1 MSERRVSVGID
12 IPPAAGRTFAR
23 GVKFTMPLLQMQT
36 AAAAGAAS
44 AEITP
49 PLEVGLLM
57 SSVEGLWSA
66 FEGVQSPLMARAL
79 VLRPARRG
87 SENGVATE
95 PVAVVALD
103 LLGLNGQAVDGWP
116 QFKARIAAAAGNVLR
131 PERIVLACSHTH
143 CAPESVALSNLYE
156 TSAFESWVAL
166 LVSRIGQAIRE
177 AAGTLR
183 PCRLAYGS
191 TAALGRGI
199 HRRIQTSRGV
209 LLSHPPPP
217 EEIVLSRGGPVD
229 DSVNVLVARD
239 LHDEASV
246 IATVVNATCHP
257 VHEMCI
263 PRVSADYPGVVSETL
278 EAAHPGSVALF
289 LNGAAGNINP
299 TTVSAGADASRRHGL
314 ALAAAAQGLLT
325 ADDGLT
331 DCEGVAFERR
341 AVTLPTRL
349 PNGRPEGRVLCA
361 EVAAL
366 RVGPASF
373 VFLPGEPFVETGL
386 KLRARSPF
394 ALTAVVGYAEDYI
407 GYVPTDAALAE
418 GGYEAAFGKW
428 SVLGIG
434 SEPKLCGE
442 ASALLDALHG
452 GLRPAA
458 LVGSATEEE
467 AASAAAASA
476 AAVNGRGEAGELA
489 VHVDTDRQ
497 GKMM

>member
-1 MSERRVSVGID
+1 MNLVTSSPGIH
-12 IPPAAGRTFAR
+12 T
-23 GVKFTMPLLQMQT
+23 
-36 AAAAGAAS
+36 AAGAAS

-57 SSVEGLWSA
+57 SSVDGLWSP

-79 VLRPARRG
+79 VLRPGGRG

-103 LLGLNGQAVDGWP
+103 LLGLSGQAVGGWAR
-116 QFKARIAAAAGNVLR
+116 FKAGVAAAAGDVVP

-143 CAPESVALSNLYE
+143 CAPESLALSNLCE
-156 TSAFESWVAL
+156 TSAYQSWLAL
-166 LVSRIGQAIRE
+166 LVTRIGQAIRE
-177 AAGTLR
+177 AARTLR

-191 TAALGRGI
+191 TIAPGLGI

-217 EEIVLSRGGPVD
+217 DDIVLSRGGPID

-239 LHDEASV
+239 LRDEGQV
-246 IATVVNATCHP
+246 IATVVNATCHA

-263 PRVSADYPGVVSETL
+263 PRVSADYPGVVSEAL

-299 TTVSAGADASRRHGL
+299 TTVSAGPETSRRHGL
-314 ALAAAAQGLLT
+314 ALAGAVDGLLT
-325 ADDGLT
+325 AGNGLT

-349 PNGRPEGRVLCA
+349 PNGRPEGRVLHA
-361 EVAAL
+361 EIAAL

-386 KLRARSPF
+386 KLRARSPL

-418 GGYEAAFGKW
+418 GGYEATFGKW
-428 SVLGIG
+428 SVVGIG
-434 SEPKLCGE
+434 SEPKLRRE
-442 ASALLDALHG
+442 ASALLDALYG
-452 GLRPAA
+452 DPWPAA
-458 LVGSATEEE
+458 PAGSAAEEKE
-467 AASAAAASA
+467 AAGAAAASA
-476 AAVNGRGEAGELA
+476 AAVDVAAPGPGSA
-489 VHVDTDRQ
+489 
-497 GKMM
+497 

>member
-1 MSERRVSVGID
+1 
-12 IPPAAGRTFAR
+12 
-23 GVKFTMPLLQMQT
+23 MQT
-36 AAAAGAAS
+36 AAAAVAAAAAGAAS

-66 FEGVQSPLMARAL
+66 FDGVQSPLMARTL
-79 VLRPARRG
+79 VLRPAQRG

-95 PVAVVALD
+95 PIAVVALD
-103 LLGLNGQAVDGWP
+103 LLGLNGEAVGGWP
-116 QFKARIAAAAGNVLR
+116 RFKARIAETTGDVVR

-156 TSAFESWVAL
+156 TSAFQSWVAL
-166 LVSRIGQAIRE
+166 LVNCIGQAIRE
-177 AAGTLR
+177 AAGALR

-191 TAALGRGI
+191 TVAPGWGI

-263 PRVSADYPGVVSETL
+263 PRVSADYPGVVSATL
-278 EAAHPGSVALF
+278 EAAHPGSIALF

-299 TTVSAGADASRRHGL
+299 TTVSAGPEMSTRHGL
-314 ALAAAAQGLLT
+314 ALAGAVQRLLM
-325 ADDGLT
+325 AGNGLT

-349 PNGRPEGRVLCA
+349 PNGRSEGRVLHA
-361 EVAAL
+361 EIAAL

-386 KLRARSPF
+386 GLRARSPF
-394 ALTAVVGYAEDYI
+394 AMTAVVGYAEDYI

-418 GGYEAAFGKW
+418 GGYEAAFGRW
-428 SVLGIG
+428 SVLAIG
-434 SEPKLCGE
+434 SEPKLRRE
-442 ASALLDALHG
+442 ASALLDALRG
-452 GLRPAA
+452 GPRPAA
-458 LVGSATEEE
+458 LAGAFAEEE
-467 AASAAAASA
+467 AAGAAAAA
-476 AAVNGRGEAGELA
+476 AAARVGEGGEPA
-489 VHVDTDRQ
+489 VHLDAGRQ
-497 GKMM
+497 GLDDAIR